1 MVIRQYLNQE
11 TGWSHK
17 KVSERNMK
25 TENVEKKYVPEISK
39 KEAEEMRSS
48 MKAASEKIMA
58 ENIEHMKKADPK
70 RPETMKYFDEMANLF
85 GQRPKEI
92 MAEKEKGKKVIGYTC
107 LFAPTEMIL
116 AADAIPVRVNS
127 GWFDTAKLG
136 DRVVPVEVCPVIRS
150 TIGAKMIEFSPF
162 LELSDVL
169 ISVLTCDGMTK
180 LSEILSDSKTI
191 WDMNIPRVKDAPQSL
206 HFWNQEI
213 RHIKTQ
219 IEELTGNKITRK
231 NLKAAIEETQRAT
244 RAFRRLQD
252 LRKGPPVIMG
262 RDAMLVNQAYLWDD
276 KRRWTE
282 KTEALCNEL
291 EKRAQRKD
299 WVCPLDTPRVLVT
312 GTPMFWP
319 DNWKLP
325 TLIEEGNPRGIIVG
339 DELCSGERILNDP
352 VGVDE
357 WNMDDML
364 NAIGD
369 RYLMASTCPC
379 FTSKDGNE
387 DRVNWLVNK
396 VKESNVQGVI
406 YYVVR
411 GCMLYAMEY
420 TRIKKA
426 FDKINIPV
434 YYLDTDYTREDV
446 GQMKTRVEAFLEM
459 LTARVDI

>member
-1 MVIRQYLNQE
+1 
-11 TGWSHK
+11 
-17 KVSERNMK
+17 MK
-25 TENVEKKYVPEISK
+25 TENVEKKYMPEISK
-39 KEAEEMRSS
+39 KEAEELRNS
-48 MKAASEKIMA
+48 MKAASEKVMA
-58 ENIEHMKKADPK
+58 DNIERMKRADPK
-70 RPETMKYFDEMANLF
+70 RPESMGYFDEMANLF

-92 MAEKEKGKKVIGYTC
+92 MAEKKKGKKVIGYTC

-127 GWFDTAKLG
+127 GWYDAAKLG

-150 TIGAKMIEFSPF
+150 TIGAKMIELSPF

-180 LSEILSDSKTI
+180 LSEILSDTKTI

-213 RHIKTQ
+213 RRIKTQ

-231 NLKAAIEETQRAT
+231 NLKAAVEETQNAT

-252 LRKGPPVIMG
+252 LRKGSPVIMG

-276 KRRWTE
+276 KKRWTE

-291 EKRAQRKD
+291 EQRAQRKE

-325 TLIEEGNPRGIIVG
+325 TLIEEGNPKGIIVA

-357 WNMDDML
+357 WNMDDMI

-387 DRVNWLVNK
+387 DRINWLVNK

-406 YYVVR
+406 YHVVR

-426 FDKINIPV
+426 LDKINIPV

-459 LTARVDI
+459 LTARVET